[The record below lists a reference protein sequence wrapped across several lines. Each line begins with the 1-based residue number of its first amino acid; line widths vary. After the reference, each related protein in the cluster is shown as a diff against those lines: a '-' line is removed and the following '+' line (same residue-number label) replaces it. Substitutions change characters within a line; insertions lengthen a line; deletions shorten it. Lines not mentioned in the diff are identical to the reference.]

1 LLGFV
6 DRVDFWKTDELTYYR
21 VVDYK
26 TGRKDF
32 DYCDVFNGLGLQML
46 LYLFALEESG
56 KTHFD
61 EHLIGAGILYF
72 PARAPI
78 VSVDGRLDDEDAAGV
93 REKLWKRQG
102 LVLADDL
109 VLNAMESSD
118 SFVRLPIKRKKDGTV
133 SGDIA
138 DRSQFK
144 LLKSY
149 VFALLGRMVD
159 EIASGCVDA
168 NPYTRGGRHNACAF
182 CPFGAVCNESAEHGR
197 RDYAA
202 MNAQKFWE
210 EVEKEMN
217 SSGRKTDT

>member
-1 LLGFV
+1 
-6 DRVDFWKTDELTYYR
+6 
-21 VVDYK
+21 
-26 TGRKDF
+26 
-32 DYCDVFNGLGLQML
+32 ML
-46 LYLFALEESG
+46 LYLFALE
-56 KTHFD
+56 D
-61 EHLIGAGILYF
+61 NGAEVLGENPVAAGVQYF
-72 PARAPI
+72 PARVPI
-78 VSVDGRLDDEDAAGV
+78 VPMEGKPNPEEAAQA